1 MKFKPFS
8 VLLVFLL
15 ISPLFLNCSS
25 NANAATTNSQ
35 QNVFL
40 GVDVS
45 FESVPATE
53 QLIDQVCNYTNL
65 FVIGCYGNYNL
76 TRLSVLSQY
85 VYDKGLSFIVYTD
98 DPRYPSR
105 QWLADAK
112 NTYGDR
118 FLGIYYFDEAGGK
131 QLDQASHPI
140 VTKATSFNDAAT
152 KYVQIVNFFL
162 HNETYGISRN
172 FAYPNEFPLFT
183 SDYSLYWYD
192 YAAGYDTVFAE
203 FTMNYSQQLNLDLV
217 RGAAASQNKDW
228 GVMITWKYN
237 TPPYMESKQD
247 LLSDMKL
254 AYENGAKYIIVFD
267 GDQNWTKNILSP
279 DQLEAINEFWQY
291 YNANPLSDRTAYV
304 LPLDYAYGFRGP
316 SDRIWGL
323 WSRDSIISGI
333 CWDSITNSICNNV
346 SKLIQEY
353 GKNLDIVYP
362 NGTYP
367 VESLGYRNVFYW
379 NDTRLVDDPLA
390 SETTSATGSQK
401 GLSSLEMYVL
411 SSVATILVIFTTA
424 AIFFKF
430 KRH

>member
-1 MKFKPFS
+1 M
-8 VLLVFLL
+8 L
-15 ISPLFLNCSS
+15 ILPLFLNYSS
-25 NANAATTNSQ
+25 ITNAATANTPQ
-35 QNVFL
+35 TIFL

-45 FESVPATE
+45 FESVPETE
-53 QLIDQVCNYTNL
+53 QLIDKVCSYTNL

-76 TRLSVLSQY
+76 TRLSVISQY
-85 VYDKGLSFIVYTD
+85 VYDKGLSFIVYSD
-98 DPRYPSR
+98 SPRYPSR

-112 NTYGDR
+112 STYGDS

-131 QLDQASHPI
+131 QLDQSSYPV
-140 VTKATSFNDAAT
+140 VTSATSFNDAAT

-162 HNETYGISRN
+162 RNGTYGIARN
-172 FAYPNEFPLFT
+172 FAYPNEFKLFT

-217 RGAAASQNKDW
+217 RGAATSQNKDW

-237 TPPYMESKQD
+237 KQPYMESGPE
-247 LLSDMKL
+247 LLNDMKL

-267 GDQNWTKNILSP
+267 GDQNWTKDILEQG
-279 DQLEAINEFWQY
+279 QLDAIREFWQY
-291 YNANPLSDRTAYV
+291 AQATPRTINPASDRTAYV
-304 LPLDYAYGFRGP
+304 LPVDYAYGFRGP
-316 SDRIWGL
+316 NDRIWGL
-323 WSRDSIISGI
+323 WNP
-333 CWDSITNSICNNV
+333 DSITDSICRNV

-353 GKNLDIVYP
+353 GYNLDIVYP

-379 NDTRLVDDPLA
+379 NDPRLADIPMA
-390 SETTSATGSQK
+390 SATIFATDSQK
-401 GLSSLEMYVL
+401 DLSLLEMYVF
-411 SSVATILVIFTTA
+411 SGTA
-424 AIFFKF
+424 AALAVVAFVTMFLKF